1 VTPSVVMVD
10 WPRALLYAAVFFVP
24 LGILRHLAHAAG
36 GWLGD
41 RAGKAVVARIRHQ
54 RPGPEATP

>member
-1 VTPSVVMVD
+1 VTPSVIMID

-24 LGILRHLAHAAG
+24 LGILLHLAHAAG

-41 RAGKAVVARIRHQ
+41 RAGKAVATLIRH
-54 RPGPEATP
+54 RHRRGWIG